1 MSGRLSSQQ
10 SILPFRS
17 LFTSPIMMLT
27 LSISATVA
35 IGWAGLALGHD
46 NARPR
51 EDARPIADFPNVGSF
66 KVLAVDLHTHSVFSD
81 GHVWP
86 SIRAEEAA
94 RDIIDAIAITEHLEW
109 QPHIADIPN
118 TDRNRAYEETVR
130 SAKALDLLVI
140 PGVEITRVDEAGHI
154 NAVFIKDANPLVKAS
169 GIKDY
174 LPDHLFNTRAEAESV
189 ARAQSEAF
197 ASAHKVERDGET
209 RWAPFSSRE
218 LYMTLV
224 NFGVAAERDPREV
237 LDAAAAQ
244 GAFSF
249 WNHPLFEKPDWKLP
263 KFHRAAIKDN
273 ALQGIEI
280 ANGDHY
286 YPNAHRLALKHNL
299 ALIGTSDVHQLIA
312 WDYDREKNQHRPVTL
327 VMAPERSA
335 QAIKDALFARRTIVW
350 WNHTLIGRK
359 AQLQPLLEASIT
371 LEKVSLSS
379 SGRTQ
384 LWLRNN
390 TGAEFRVAHTD
401 GPATTRAAGQ
411 FPLRPN
417 SITQVDVASDERS
430 GTLTL
435 AVLNALLAPGESATI
450 EIAFEKP
457 AK

>member
-1 MSGRLSSQQ
+1 MSARVS
-10 SILPFRS
+10 LPMR
-17 LFTSPIMMLT
+17 LT
-27 LSISATVA
+27 LSMIALSISIWPAQT
-35 IGWAGLALGHD
+35 LAHD

-51 EDARPIADFPNVGSF
+51 DDARPIADFPDVGNL

-94 RDIIDAIAITEHLEW
+94 RDVIDAIAITEHLEW

-118 TDRNRAYEETVR
+118 TDRNRSYEETVR
-130 SAKALDLLVI
+130 SAKALDVLII
-140 PGVEITRVDEAGHI
+140 PGVEITRIDETGHI
-154 NAVFIKDANPLVKAS
+154 NSVFIKDANPLVQAS

-174 LPDHLFNTRAEAESV
+174 VPDHLFTTRAEAEAA

-197 ASAHKVERDGET
+197 ASAHKVERDEET
-209 RWAPFSSRE
+209 KWAPFSSRE
-218 LYMTLV
+218 VYMTLV

-249 WNHPLFEKPDWKLP
+249 WNHPLFEKPDWNLP
-263 KFHRAAIKDN
+263 KFHRAAIKN
-273 ALQGIEI
+273 NVLQGIEI

-327 VMAPERSA
+327 VLAAERNA
-335 QAIKDALFARRTIVW
+335 EAIKDALFARRTIVW

-359 AQLQPLLEASIT
+359 AELQPLLEASIT

-384 LWLRNN
+384 LWLRNH

-411 FPLRPN
+411 FALQPKSL
-417 SITQVDVASDERS
+417 TQVDVATDKSTA
-430 GTLTL
+430 TLTL
-435 AVLNALLAPGESATI
+435 TVLNALLAPGEAATL

-457 AK
+457 TQ